1 VKWHPDLS
9 SDEDLLNLLSEVL
22 DTLDPVPAPALEVAI
37 AAADICQA
45 EHELAALVDD
55 STDREALVI
64 FRDEA
69 DSMVLTFR
77 AARLTVEI
85 EIDTERRAVGLISPP
100 QSTIIEMET
109 ASAQAIPV
117 DGTARSDEL
126 GRFRIGVGVGLCR
139 LRIGPGPDAV
149 VTSWFYC

>member
-9 SDEDLLNLLSEVL
+9 TDQDLLDLLSEVL
-22 DTLDPVPAPALEVAI
+22 DILDPVPAPAVEAAI

-45 EHELAALVDD
+45 GQELAALVDD
-55 STDREALVI
+55 SRDREALVI
-64 FRDEA
+64 VRDEA

-77 AARLTVEI
+77 APRLTVEI
-85 EIDTERRAVGLISPP
+85 EIDTEHRAVGLISPP
-100 QSTIIEMET
+100 ESTIIEVET
-109 ASAQAIPV
+109 TSAQAFPV

-139 LRIGPGPDAV
+139 LRIGSGPDAV